1 VRLGF
6 DLYRR
11 CLFLIAVL
19 ITICLLASGRFYQV
33 TESDTGW
40 TTGLRQSINAT
51 LDVSGSA
58 VGKGTFYRYTD
69 VKFDEV
75 RARERVAASNGSLD
89 TSEFIRLV
97 ATPIDPVEVTLVKL
111 PDSRVFRLTV
121 NETWPVFMASR
132 RSIDYIGKGISDRD
146 FLGNNLDYVGASH
159 LYVTDLKEE
168 RASFL
173 QLRNAWF
180 EAWFDNSTEN
190 ENDEAVTRLLL
201 DRFMPAKITDYRLR
215 SRFQGHAVLKY
226 RQAAYDRTTANEGV
240 EDYWGSFA
248 IDRRVTMESSG
259 RNASELE
266 AIWLP
271 CCSYGTN
278 TSVQAADP
286 EAYEEVATSE

>member
-1 VRLGF
+1 MR
-6 DLYRR
+6 RR
-11 CLFLIAVL
+11 CLFLVAALIAVS
-19 ITICLLASGRFYQV
+19 LLASGRFYQV

-51 LDVSGSA
+51 LDISGSA
-58 VGKGTFYRYTD
+58 VGEGTFYRYADMSFDD
-69 VKFDEV
+69 VC
-75 RARERVAASNGSLD
+75 ARERVAASNGTLD
-89 TSEFIRLV
+89 TSEFIHLV
-97 ATPIDPVEVTLVKL
+97 ATPIDPVEVTLVKF
-111 PDSRVFRLTV
+111 PGSSIFRLSV
-121 NETWPVFMASR
+121 NETWPVLMASR

-146 FLGNNLDYVGASH
+146 YLSNNLDYVGASH

-180 EAWFDNSTEN
+180 EAWFDNSTDN

-201 DRFMPAKITDYRLR
+201 DKFMPAKTTDYRLI

-248 IDRRVTMESSG
+248 IDRHITMESSG
-259 RNASELE
+259 RNASNLE

-278 TSVQAADP
+278 TSVQPADP
-286 EAYEEVATSE
+286 EAYVEVATSE